1 MSRIANA
8 PVRLPEKVEVSVDGA
23 AVRVKGP
30 QGELEQD
37 IHPTVQVA
45 EEDGVIRCR
54 PLEDSRKAVAFAGT
68 MRSIVD
74 NMVHG
79 VSQGFE
85 RRLEITGVGY
95 RADVKGSTLNLQ
107 LGYSHPIAYEIPEGV
122 TVETEGQTNVVVR
135 GANKELVGQVAADI
149 RAMRPPEPY
158 KGKGIKYSDERI
170 IRKEAKK
177 K

>member
-1 MSRIANA
+1 M
-8 PVRLPEKVEVSVDGA
+8 EVSVDGE

-30 QGELEQD
+30 QGELEQE
-37 IHPTVQVA
+37 IHPTVKVA
-45 EEDGVIRCR
+45 EEEGVLRCR
-54 PLEDSRKAVAFAGT
+54 PVDDSRKAVAFAGT

-95 RADVKGSTLNLQ
+95 RADIKGTTLNLQ

-158 KGKGIKYSDERI
+158 KGKGVKYADERI